1 MRAPSAVVIA
11 TMSILYEHA
20 AAYNSLFIG
29 HSFFRP
35 IAEKMPALASAAGL
49 NHSQAIVFSGGASGA
64 PLALWNSDSMRDE
77 IQSIL
82 DWGNITLFGMTF
94 DRTAEGCELWINS
107 SLSKNP
113 NLNTFMIGLP
123 WLDYPTEYDTDSY
136 TSVVRNAAQTNWT
149 DFLEELRG
157 KYPNVTIIDNPYG
170 LSVVELRILQSAGS
184 VPDVTAMTGLAATSL
199 FTDYKGHGGDIL
211 KDTASLVWLDR
222 IYHVGCGDPAIAALF
237 TGYMTDVCS
246 VAASLLGAYD
256 AGSVCGSSACYTA
269 PPRPPTSPPTAPL
282 PPLPPPPPLNVES
295 CLAALDELVAPW
307 ITEETCLDIA
317 AAEQSAL
324 YDAVCSAQ
332 FVRDQ
337 CKMPSEGQ
345 ARECGHALLGAC
357 PTWGNTDQCYACA
370 QGNAAA
376 LANDC
381 TRSLVVDACRQ
392 LNSYELRDSLEL
404 TAGSQPAAPWSAP
417 PLLSPSPPPFFAD
430 AGNGAM
436 LGIIIGGTI
445 AALLLGGAAVY
456 FLVRLFV

>member
-94 DRTAEGCELWINS
+94 DHTAEGCELWINYA
-107 SLSKNP
+107 LSKNP

-246 VAASLLGAYD
+246 
-256 AGSVCGSSACYTA
+256 
-269 PPRPPTSPPTAPL
+269 
-282 PPLPPPPPLNVES
+282 
-295 CLAALDELVAPW
+295 
-307 ITEETCLDIA
+307 ETCLDIA

-404 TAGSQPAAPWSAP
+404 TAGSPPAAPWSAP